1 MNSPSLIKSSLAAL
15 ALGLAVTFGL
25 GTTAK
30 AQAAAE
36 TALAPSIEFLG
47 EAYSLAWT
55 SDPTRHY
62 SKAEY
67 LPEGED
73 LPYYYNMLLVDRV
86 DGMSVTDVVRA
97 QVEFLKGLNE
107 SEEGAD
113 GAKILNLM
121 ENPSSGEVLL
131 VFVLSAPDE
140 EREVIWEWNAYRY
153 SPVQTSD
160 GEESV
165 RLFGYSRRHYG
176 NDESVYDF
184 LESIDVDNPQS
195 KAINAVLSA
204 QLP

>member
-15 ALGLAVTFGL
+15 ALGLAVTFGI

-55 SDPTRHY
+55 SDPTRYY

-86 DGMSVTDVVRA
+86 DGMAVTDVVRA

-107 SEEGAD
+107 SDEGAD

-176 NDESVYDF
+176 NDASVYDF
-184 LESIDVDNPQS
+184 LEAIDVDNPNS
-195 KAINAVLSA
+195 EAINAVLSA

>member
-1 MNSPSLIKSSLAAL
+1 MIPYSSPRLLKSLLA
-15 ALGLAVTFGL
+15 GLAVAL
-25 GTTAK
+25 TTALSPV
-30 AQAAAE
+30 AQAQVADSE
-36 TALAPSIEFLG
+36 PAPSIEFLG
-47 EAYSLAWT
+47 EVYSLAWS
-55 SDPTRHY
+55 SDPTRYY

-73 LPYYYNMLLVDRV
+73 LPYYYNMLLLDQVSDI
-86 DGMSVTDVVRA
+86 SVTDAVRA
-97 QVEFLKGLNE
+97 QVEFLQGLNE

-113 GAKILNLM
+113 GSKILNLM
-121 ENPSSGEVLL
+121 ENPNTGEVLL

-153 SPVQTSD
+153 SPAQTTN

-184 LESIDVDNPQS
+184 LEAIDVDNPHS
-195 KAINAVLSA
+195 EAVNAVLSA